1 MERPVGREL
10 MNDKRQKTRAQ
21 QHQLLLAFTAEGR
34 DEVPEDRSE
43 GLASF
48 EVNSEADG
56 PTSSDRLMERIC
68 DPLNLDCAMAR
79 VIANGGAP
87 GVDGM
92 SVKKLEKFWHRHGDR
107 IVSELLAGTYRPQPV
122 KRVEIPKP
130 DGGVR
135 KLGIPTAVDR
145 VVQQAI
151 LLVLSPEW
159 DATFSDNSFGF
170 RPYRSAHGAVARAQ
184 SYLEEGYTWVVDM
197 DLEKFFDRVNH
208 DVLMSRV
215 ARRVEDKRLLKL
227 IRAFL
232 NAGVMV
238 DGLFSGTPE
247 GTPQGGPLSP
257 LLSNLLLDDLDRE
270 LESRG
275 LRFSRYADDCNI
287 YVKSKRAGERVL
299 QSVTN
304 WLETKLRLKVN
315 QSKSAVD
322 RPWKRKFLGFT
333 FTTRRKRSIAPASR
347 AKFKKRVR
355 EITKRNRGS
364 SLVRVI
370 SELRSYLIGWRG
382 YFGHCQTPSVL
393 RKLDSWVHRRL
404 RSYAWKQWKTGRRRF
419 KELRKLGVG
428 KELAAQTAGSR
439 KGFWHNSRSPALSF
453 ALPGKVLCDLGVPL
467 LSDQPKTRV

>member
-1 MERPVGREL
+1 
-10 MNDKRQKTRAQ
+10 MNGKRQKTSDQ
-21 QHQLLLAFTAEGR
+21 QLLLAFAEEGR
-34 DEVPEDRSE
+34 DAVPDGSVE
-43 GLASF
+43 GTVPVAANLST
-48 EVNSEADG
+48 ES
-56 PTSSDRLMERIC
+56 PTSHDRLMERIC
-68 DPLNLDCAMAR
+68 DPLNLECAMAR

-92 SVKKLEKFWHRHGDR
+92 TVKQLEKYFERHRDR
-107 IVSELLAGTYRPQPV
+107 IIGELLTGTYRPQPV

-145 VVQQAI
+145 VIQQAI

-159 DATFSDNSFGF
+159 DETFSDNSFGF
-170 RPYRSAHGAVARAQ
+170 RPHRSAHDAVACAQ
-184 SYLEEGYTWVVDM
+184 SYLEEGYTWVVDL

-232 NAGVMV
+232 NSGVMV

-257 LLSNLLLDDLDRE
+257 LLSNLLLDELDRE

-275 LRFSRYADDCNI
+275 LRFARYADDCNI
-287 YVKSKRAGERVL
+287 YVKSRRAGERVL
-299 QSVTN
+299 QSVTA
-304 WLETKLRLKVN
+304 WLDKKLRLKVN
-315 QSKSAVD
+315 QAKSAVD

-333 FTTRRKRSIAPASR
+333 FTTRRKRSIAPESR

-364 SLVRVI
+364 SLDHVI
-370 SELRSYLIGWRG
+370 RDLRSYLIGWRG
-382 YFGHCQTPSVL
+382 YFGFCQTPSVL
-393 RKLDSWVHRRL
+393 RELDSWIHRRL
-404 RSYAWKQWKTGRRRF
+404 RSYAWKQWKTGKRRF

-428 KELAAQTAGSR
+428 KDLAAQTAGSR
-439 KGFWHNSRSPALSF
+439 KGVWHNSRSPALSF
-453 ALPGKVLCDLGVPL
+453 ALPGRVLVELGVPL
-467 LSDQPKTRV
+467 LLEQPEMKV

>member
-1 MERPVGREL
+1 
-10 MNDKRQKTRAQ
+10 MNGKRQKTTMRQ
-21 QHQLLLAFTAEGR
+21 QQLLLTFAAEGR
-34 DEVPEDRSE
+34 DEVP
-43 GLASF
+43 
-48 EVNSEADG
+48 DG
-56 PTSSDRLMERIC
+56 PVEGTVPIAADLSTESPTSNDRLMERIC
-68 DPLNLDCAMAR
+68 DPLNFECAMAR

-92 SVKKLEKFWHRHGDR
+92 TVKELEKYFERHAGR
-107 IVSELLAGTYRPQPV
+107 ITDELLSGTYRPQPV

-151 LLVLSPEW
+151 LLVLSPQW
-159 DATFSDNSFGF
+159 DETFSDNSFGF
-170 RPYRSAHGAVARAQ
+170 RPNRSAHDAVARAQ

-215 ARRVEDKRLLKL
+215 AKRVEDKRLLKL

-232 NAGVMV
+232 NSGVLV

-257 LLSNLLLDDLDRE
+257 LLSNLLLDELDRE

-287 YVKSKRAGERVL
+287 YVKSKRAGDRVL
-299 QSVTN
+299 QSVTS
-304 WLETKLRLKVN
+304 WLDKKLRLKVN
-315 QSKSAVD
+315 QDKSAVD

-347 AKFKKRVR
+347 VKFKKRIR
-355 EITKRNRGS
+355 ELTKRNRGS
-364 SLVRVI
+364 SLAHVI

-382 YFGHCQTPSVL
+382 YFGFCETPSVL
-393 RKLDSWVHRRL
+393 RDLDGWIHRRL
-404 RSYAWKQWKTGRRRF
+404 RSYAWKQWKAGKRRF

-428 KELAAQTAGSR
+428 KDLAAQTAGSR
-439 KGFWHNSRSPALSF
+439 KGNWHNSRSPALNF
-453 ALPGKVLCDLGVPL
+453 AMPGRVLVELGVPL
-467 LSDQPKTRV
+467 LLEQPAKKV